1 MKKHINVGVAGFGY
15 WGPNL
20 VRNFKSLPGC
30 NLKMICDVDVGRLA
44 ALQKMYPD
52 IAAENRYEQMLGS
65 AVDAVVVATPVKH
78 HFSMAKAALEAGK
91 HVLVEKPMAA
101 TSVQC
106 EELIDIAHKNGL
118 ILMAGH
124 TFLYSPAVRKIKE
137 IMDHGDLGQIRYICA
152 RRLNLGLCQKEIN
165 AAWDLAPHD
174 ISIVLHLLGQQ
185 PTTVN
190 CSGRSCTTPGIEDV
204 TGMFLNF
211 ANDCSA
217 VIHSSWLHPRKVREM
232 TIVGSKRMLLY
243 DDVAAQEKITLFD
256 IRVDRLERQDKLA
269 EFKFEYHQGDAS
281 SPRLTQEEPLKA
293 ECSHFLECIREG
305 KTPQSC
311 GLRGL
316 EVVRILEAASIS
328 LRLRGSAI
336 PVTAPKSAPVS
347 DDLTVGEIANTDWQS
362 WPAPIAASRSA
373 LLEFS
378 GLKHE
383 AVPCVG

>member
-1 MKKHINVGVAGFGY
+1 MNKLINVGVAGFGY

-30 NLKMICDVDVGRLA
+30 KLKMICDVDVGRLA
-44 ALQKMYPD
+44 DLQRLYPD
-52 IAAENRYEQMLGS
+52 VVAETRYAQMLGA
-65 AVDAVVVATPVKH
+65 AVDAVIVATPVKH
-78 HFSMAKAALEAGK
+78 HFAMAKAALQAGK

-101 TSVQC
+101 TSAEC
-106 EELIDIAHKNGL
+106 EELIDLATQKGL

-124 TFLYSPAVRKIKE
+124 TFLYSPAVRKMKE
-137 IMDHGDLGQIRYICA
+137 IMDRGDLGQIRYICA

-185 PTTVN
+185 PMTVN

-204 TGMFLNF
+204 TGMYLNF

-217 VIHSSWLHPRKVREM
+217 IIHSSWLNPRKVREM

-243 DDVAAQEKITLFD
+243 DDVAAQEKVSIFD
-256 IRVDRLERQDKLA
+256 IRVERSQCEDKVA
-269 EFKFEYHQGDAS
+269 EFKFDYHHGDIS
-281 SPRLTQEEPLKA
+281 SPCLTQEEPLKA
-293 ECSHFLECIREG
+293 ECSHFLECIRES
-305 KTPQSC
+305 KTPLSC

-316 EVVRILEAASIS
+316 EVVRILEAASAS
-328 LRLRGSAI
+328 LRMRGSAV
-336 PVTAPKSAPVS
+336 PVTVSKSVPVPEELS
-347 DDLTVGEIANTDWQS
+347 LSEIPDSFWRS
-362 WPAPIAASRSA
+362 WPAPIAAGGSA

-378 GLKHE
+378 GMKPD
-383 AVPCVG
+383 AIPCAG